1 MAKVDEIAPD
11 VFRISIL
18 EPQFNLQFNHFLIR
32 DEEPLLFHA
41 GYKRMFPE
49 LREAVT
55 RLLNPQS
62 LRWVGFS
69 HFESDECGALNHWL
83 EIAPKAEAACSF
95 VGAVVSV
102 NDFAIRPA
110 RGLVQDEVLATG
122 KYRFRFC
129 STAHIPHGWDGGVL
143 FEETRRTLFCSDL
156 FFHTGDVE
164 PLTQSDIVGRASA
177 SLAELENGPLAGSV
191 PYTPQTAGIMAR
203 LGSLKPH
210 TLATMHGSSYVGD
223 GQKAFEDLAVALKE
237 LLGSSGG
244 STSAA

>member
-1 MAKVDEIAPD
+1 MKFKERSQARASSAAPGLIGESRWQRHECSLLTRRVVMAKVDEISPD

-18 EPQFNLQFNHFLIR
+18 EPQFTLQFNHFLIR

-55 RLLNPQS
+55 RLLNPES
-62 LRWVGFS
+62 IRWVSFS
-69 HFESDECGALNHWL
+69 HFESDECGSLNYWL
-83 EIAPKAEAACSF
+83 EIAPKAQAACSF

-129 STAHIPHGWDGGVL
+129 STAHIPHGWDGG
-143 FEETRRTLFCSDL
+143 
-156 FFHTGDVE
+156 
-164 PLTQSDIVGRASA
+164 
-177 SLAELENGPLAGSV
+177 
-191 PYTPQTAGIMAR
+191 
-203 LGSLKPH
+203 
-210 TLATMHGSSYVGD
+210 
-223 GQKAFEDLAVALKE
+223 
-237 LLGSSGG
+237 
-244 STSAA
+244 